1 MIWITITD
9 LKLKVSW
16 LSAFVPIGIFMEI
29 LTSVMLWVTA
39 TKDPAT
45 IPMRD
50 YLIDAYKRKIDN
62 PTDDTLNRVKYLAVH
77 GPYLTKMKYCPT
89 CDIFRPPRTI
99 HCGLCGCCVERF
111 DHHCPWIGTCVGK
124 RNYKYFLIF
133 VYSLVVL
140 MIMNIIFCSTY
151 FIQMDFD
158 GNKVN
163 YLLTLGSL
171 IFTLIIGI
179 FVFYLCGYH
188 QYILFRNETTNE
200 NIKKSYAK
208 LGNPFQRG
216 VGDNISRLFRRDKR
230 NWRAEEEIVV
240 FK

>member
-1 MIWITITD
+1 
-9 LKLKVSW
+9 
-16 LSAFVPIGIFMEI
+16 MEI

-99 HCGLCGCCVERF
+99 HCGLCGCCIERL